1 MRSETILKRK
11 KLPKTLEKR
20 RLTIVRYENE
30 LHQALRLHTKHD
42 VHQNWQYFEKNA
54 TETVKVGKL
63 FDMYET
69 FEKTIYIYIFK
80 CSCIFGHKNYSLK
93 RYCKINVFPFKTR
106 RFNCSS
112 ENKSRIY
119 SLPFVSGIFHW
130 YKYCKQS
137 KSLCLKTLF
146 SSIIIIV
153 TLPDKI
159 QKYKRCIPYSL
170 SFW

>member
-1 MRSETILKRK
+1 MYTRIDNILRKMRLKQWKSESYLTCMKLLRK
-11 KLPKTLEKR
+11 L
-20 RLTIVRYENE
+20 Y
-30 LHQALRLHTKHD
+30 
-42 VHQNWQYFEKNA
+42 
-54 TETVKVGKL
+54 
-63 FDMYET
+63 
-69 FEKTIYIYIFK
+69 IYIYFK

-106 RFNCSS
+106 RFNCNS

-146 SSIIIIV
+146 SSILSWHYQI
-153 TLPDKI
+153 
-159 QKYKRCIPYSL
+159 KYKNIKGAYLIHCTFGRKTLVKSKQIHIYVFLIGSEHEPVVVRSKWIC
-170 SFW
+170 